1 MYITYRIIKYANNG
15 SLWGQFQK
23 SRSLVLQKPLS
34 WMFEKVLN
42 MLLNWLPKL
51 KMFLFKISLN
61 IKVTDNLLP
70 GKTKRTSKQLNENVV
85 KQN

>member
-15 SLWGQFQK
+15 SLWGQSQK

-61 IKVTDNLLP
+61 IKVTDNLLL
-70 GKTKRTSKQLNENVV
+70 GKTERTSKQLNENVV